1 MGLGKT
7 LTILAY
13 LRYIKDDKE
22 KIMQKKREKEEKKAK
37 EEKNKHGDE
46 NDDDDEEALFDKKR
60 IYKKKYETKYD
71 DTESKRL
78 RTLIILPASLLHQWQ
93 GEIKSKFSRDA
104 FKFHVYHE
112 ANRKAQAYNLEDND
126 IVFTTYEIISREM
139 DIFDKDGNP
148 TVKSVRFILYT
159 MVKRFDLKSS
169 RSKYFNEK

>member
-22 KIMQKKREKEEKKAK
+22 KVMQKKREKEEKKAK
-37 EEKNKHGDE
+37 EEKNKHDDE
-46 NDDDDEEALFDKKR
+46 NDEDEDALFDKKR
-60 IYKKKYETKYD
+60 IYKKKYETKYE

-104 FKFHVYHE
+104 FKVHVYHE

-148 TVKSVRFILYT
+148 TVKSVSVFFLYT
-159 MVKRFDLKSS
+159 LVKWF
-169 RSKYFNEK
+169 